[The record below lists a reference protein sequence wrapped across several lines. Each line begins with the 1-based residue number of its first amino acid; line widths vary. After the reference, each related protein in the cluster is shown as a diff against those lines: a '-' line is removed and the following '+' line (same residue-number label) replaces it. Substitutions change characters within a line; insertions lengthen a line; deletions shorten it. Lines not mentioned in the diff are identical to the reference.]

1 MEVLNDEIAD
11 EALKYARPF
20 LSQGRSAD
28 YIPELSKV
36 VIDSLIS
43 GNNPED
49 KLRHL
54 TSFFRKVFNN
64 EKLNYNKE
72 VYLSE
77 KATGLRVLVRKAGL
91 EYFLIYEK
99 QTESRKLLLDLKETF

>member
-1 MEVLNDEIAD
+1 
-11 EALKYARPF
+11 
-20 LSQGRSAD
+20 
-28 YIPELSKV
+28 
-36 VIDSLIS
+36 
-43 GNNPED
+43 
-49 KLRHL
+49 
-54 TSFFRKVFNN
+54 VFNN